1 MKVISEEVVRVISG
15 RLVVLA
21 TFVQEFDVSNN
32 DVVSDVAAK
41 VKESQVSV
49 L

>member
-1 MKVISEEVVRVISG
+1 MKVISEEVIWVISG

-21 TFVQEFDVSNN
+21 TFVQEFVVSNN
-32 DVVSDVAAK
+32 DVVSDDAAK